1 MFSNS
6 FKNLE
11 KTHDVLYHPGI
22 ARVIYFRGK
31 NFAYY
36 VEEIKKACHQRS
48 NYVKV
53 NLVIESKV
61 KLLWSTHLRPM
72 SISMRHWKKL
82 QDLRFSGRFQGVYK
96 WNIDV
101 KWVKITQAFDR
112 LALDSKGPSD
122 DYR

>member
-48 NYVKV
+48 NHVKV

-61 KLLWSTHLRPM
+61 KLL
-72 SISMRHWKKL
+72 
-82 QDLRFSGRFQGVYK
+82 
-96 WNIDV
+96 
-101 KWVKITQAFDR
+101 
-112 LALDSKGPSD
+112 
-122 DYR
+122 

>member
-31 NFAYY
+31 NFPYY

-61 KLLWSTHLRPM
+61 ELVLSTNLRAM
-72 SISMRHWKKL
+72 SISIRH
-82 QDLRFSGRFQGVYK
+82 
-96 WNIDV
+96 
-101 KWVKITQAFDR
+101 
-112 LALDSKGPSD
+112 
-122 DYR
+122 